1 MVFPNLPNFPNGFPT
16 VSPTVSPRFPHA
28 VPRPALSRARDES
41 DSEDELPPLPEMLR
55 FPEAEVRKRKGLV
68 VYIIIIYIYII
79 YYSMYYV

>member
-1 MVFPNLPNFPNGFPT
+1 MVFPNFPNFPNGFPT

-68 VYIIIIYIYII
+68 VYIIIIYIYHIL
-79 YYSMYYV
+79 